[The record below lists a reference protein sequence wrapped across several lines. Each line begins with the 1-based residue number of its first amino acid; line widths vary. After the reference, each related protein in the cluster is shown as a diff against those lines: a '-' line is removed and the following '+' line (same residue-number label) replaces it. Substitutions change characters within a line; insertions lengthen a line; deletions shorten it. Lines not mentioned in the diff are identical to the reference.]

1 MATRKSKSKA
11 AKRNSATSRA
21 SESKVTVDRGESRRE
36 TSSRNEGFLDKIQT
50 DLEKNQSYLNLILGA
65 LIVVVLGVLIFNYF
79 NKPAEQVGNVTPE
92 ATQTAQTDENGD
104 VTKESLPG
112 KYKVKEGDTLF
123 LIAQKYYDDG
133 GQYQAIVKENNLPG
147 ENIEVGQE
155 LTIPKVETTEMAEA
169 SGSPEASASPE
180 ASPSPETA
188 AASPQ
193 TDPDSPDSLAMESA
207 SPLPASGQASPAAS
221 AEFGTGGATNQTVWG
236 ESITGD
242 KYTVQAGDWLSKIA
256 GRAYGDIYQYEKIA
270 KANNISNADA
280 IEVGTVLS
288 IPR

>member
-11 AKRNSATSRA
+11 ARRASTTSRA
-21 SESKVTVDRGESRRE
+21 SESKVTVDRGESKRDN
-36 TSSRNEGFLDKIQT
+36 SSRNEGFLDKIQT

-79 NKPAEQVGNVTPE
+79 NKPAEQTGNVTPE

-155 LTIPKVETTEMAEA
+155 LTIPKVEATEMAEA

-193 TDPDSPDSLAMESA
+193 TDPDNPDSLAMDSA
-207 SPLPASGQASPAAS
+207 SPSPEAS
-221 AEFGTGGATNQTVWG
+221 ADFGTGGATNQTVWG

-270 KANNISNADA
+270 KANNINNADA